1 MNNFD
6 FKKYFLF
13 NKYKMPQHIR
23 TMTSQHIRNNKN
35 VVKEKIMSYMPQSIR
50 SYIMKQEINVLTLIM
65 IILFIIG
72 LVFAGL
78 IYFGAI
84 EVPFKNLYG
93 NSTAP
98 KQNLQYFFF

>member
-23 TMTSQHIRNNKN
+23 TNMSNRIRHNKP
-35 VVKEKIMSYMPQSIR
+35 KDSSMEKFMSYMPQSIR
-50 SYIMKQEINVLTLIM
+50 KYITNQETSGLT
-65 IILFIIG
+65 IG
-72 LVFAGL
+72 LVIFAIIALIIFVL
-78 IYFGAI
+78 IYLGVI
-84 EVPFKNLYG
+84 PNPIQSL
-93 NSTAP
+93 TAP